1 MIITRRE
8 VPGTGWPLRTT
19 EDLMS
24 ALTELSLQGW
34 TGAIQFEG
42 GEWKLRL
49 SADGKNTVNTKLG
62 EWLVL
67 DGDLR
72 AISCNDFDELYTSD
86 PVEFPMQMS
95 APAEEEVADETPFG
109 SQTSPNISA
118 RMTGGS
124 P

>member
-8 VPGTGWPLRTT
+8 VSGTGWPLRTN

-24 ALTELSLQGW
+24 ALTELSSQGW
-34 TGAIQFEG
+34 TGAIQFES

-62 EWLVL
+62 EWLIL

-72 AISCNDFDELYTSD
+72 AISCGDFDELYTSD
-86 PVEFPMQMS
+86 HVEFPMQMS
-95 APAEEEVADETPFG
+95 SAKEEVVDDVPFG
-109 SQTSPNISA
+109 SQTSPNVA
-118 RMTGGS
+118 MRMTGGG